1 VTLADTLDRAAA
13 DAERGDLGKA
23 RDRLQ
28 GLLAA
33 YPSELEI
40 RRRLGELYWRLQY
53 PERAGQYWYLVES
66 ESPDMDAAKRAF
78 EARHGADPWLMLD
91 AIGFHGGLD
100 SIEGTYAEVTIRDL
114 AKRAGVT
121 QARLEA
127 ALRKRGPG
135 DSEPPDLVPWWVR
148 LIPAGLVG
156 ALILILLFALVGA
169 VTAIGWLWR
178 LLSS

>member
-1 VTLADTLDRAAA
+1 MTLADTLDRAAT
-13 DAERGDLGKA
+13 DVERGDLGKA

-53 PERAGQYWYLVES
+53 PERAGLNWYLFES
-66 ESPDMDAAKRAF
+66 ESPEMDAAKRAF
-78 EARHGADPWLMLD
+78 EARHGSDPWLMLY

-100 SIEGTYAEVTIRDL
+100 SIEGTYADATIRDL
-114 AKRAGVT
+114 AKRAHVT
-121 QARLEA
+121 PARLEA
-127 ALRKRGPG
+127 ALRKRDPNEP
-135 DSEPPDLVPWWVR
+135 EPPDLEPWWVR
-148 LIPAGLVG
+148 LIPAGLLG
-156 ALILILLFALVGA
+156 ALGLILLFALVGV

-178 LLSS
+178 LLAS